1 MLKNKFLIGILSG
14 ILISIAL
21 FVWVKNPF
29 SENKKEETNHYFILN
44 NQISKMNKMV
54 VVEQDFSFI
63 QKNNSSYSFLG
74 KEMMEAKVMTLT
86 KTNAQVSYDL
96 TKMKVKIDSV
106 QRKLI
111 IEELPEPQVKITP
124 QVDIES
130 IDDSFLNRI
139 KDTDLKK
146 ITEQAK
152 ATAIGRV
159 NQEQLKVE
167 GRKQLFVN
175 LEQIF
180 VLAKALDYQI
190 VDNTQTIPIELM

>member
-1 MLKNKFLIGILSG
+1 
-14 ILISIAL
+14 
-21 FVWVKNPF
+21 
-29 SENKKEETNHYFILN
+29 
-44 NQISKMNKMV
+44 MNKMV

-74 KEMMEAKVMTLT
+74 KEMMGTKVMTLT

-96 TKMKVKIDSV
+96 TKMKVRIDSV

-152 ATAIGRV
+152 ATAIQRV

-180 VLAKALDYQI
+180 VLAKALNYEI
-190 VDNTQTIPIELM
+190 VDNTQTIPIEHL